1 MQAVYVPA
9 DDLTDPAPATT
20 FAHLDATT
28 VLSRPLSELGIY
40 PAVDPLS
47 STSRIL
53 APRVVGQEHY
63 DVAQGVKKILQRY
76 KDLQD
81 IIAILGIDELSEE
94 DKITVARARKVQRFL
109 SQPFHVAEIFTG
121 IPGAYVK
128 IADTVRSFREIIE
141 GKHDD
146 IPEQAFYLKGGI
158 EDVLAAAEKMKQT
171 ASAVP
176 QRTGIKGA
184 LAPEVLMAETPQSGQ
199 LTVRLV
205 TPDRILL
212 DATADAVELP
222 ARSGY
227 IETLYGAAPLLAE
240 LGAGEV
246 RLHGG
251 TSGDQKFFV
260 AWGFVEVLPE
270 RVTILA
276 ETALHPNEI
285 DINEARQELQEGE
298 KLWQE
303 AGDDG
308 EKYDEANA
316 VTRQAEEKIASAQ
329 GKST

>member
-1 MQAVYVPA
+1 MA
-9 DDLTDPAPATT
+9 D
-20 FAHLDATT
+20 
-28 VLSRPLSELGIY
+28 
-40 PAVDPLS
+40 
-47 STSRIL
+47 
-53 APRVVGQEHY
+53 
-63 DVAQGVKKILQRY
+63 
-76 KDLQD
+76 
-81 IIAILGIDELSEE
+81 
-94 DKITVARARKVQRFL
+94 
-109 SQPFHVAEIFTG
+109 
-121 IPGAYVK
+121 
-128 IADTVRSFREIIE
+128 
-141 GKHDD
+141 
-146 IPEQAFYLKGGI
+146 
-158 EDVLAAAEKMKQT
+158 
-171 ASAVP
+171 
-176 QRTGIKGA
+176 
-184 LAPEVLMAETPQSGQ
+184 TPQSGQ

-222 ARSGY
+222 AMSGY
-227 IETLYGAAPLLAE
+227 IEALYGAAPLLAE

-285 DINEARQELQEGE
+285 DRAEAEKELQEGE

-308 EKYDEANA
+308 QKYDEANA
-316 VTRQAEEKIASAQ
+316 ITRKAEEKIASAE